1 MEDTEKDMI
10 VIKEM
15 TIDQL
20 AGAVVLFLGAVGSLL
35 LVIWQSRCA
44 CRCRIGLSDHCYL
57 FDCSREPPTQEQLD
71 NLKEEAQSA
80 SSENKNKKK
89 DSTSKRGAMR
99 IAEGNNDLKKTKKE
113 EDKNKLWGQAEGE
126 DPETI
131 QSPKPEP
138 EPQVQ
143 SPEIEKLI

>member
-44 CRCRIGLSDHCYL
+44 CKCRIGCSDKCYI
-57 FDCSREPPTQEQLD
+57 FDCSREPPPVKD
-71 NLKEEAQSA
+71 KEKEKEKDAD
-80 SSENKNKKK
+80 NKKE
-89 DSTSKRGAMR
+89 DNPSLERNTST
-99 IAEGNNDLKKTKKE
+99 E
-113 EDKNKLWGQAEGE
+113 
-126 DPETI
+126 
-131 QSPKPEP
+131 
-138 EPQVQ
+138 
-143 SPEIEKLI
+143 LIP